1 MKGSDL
7 IVQSILSEDAEDS
20 GVESESLNEGED
32 SEGEDEEAE
41 DEKEKE
47 KDLKKE
53 HNAYPLC
60 NLPRL
65 II

>member
-20 GVESESLNEGED
+20 GVESESLKEGED

-41 DEKEKE
+41 EEKEE
-47 KDLKKE
+47 DLKKE